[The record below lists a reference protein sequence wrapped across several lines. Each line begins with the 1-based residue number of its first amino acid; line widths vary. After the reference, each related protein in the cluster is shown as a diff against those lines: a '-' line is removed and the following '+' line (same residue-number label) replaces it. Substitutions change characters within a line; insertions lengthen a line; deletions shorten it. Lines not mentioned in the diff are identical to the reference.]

1 MRSKAPL
8 VLIEQMIMLLVFAL
22 AAALCLQAFV
32 KADGISMQGEN
43 RSYAVVAAQ
52 NAAEVI
58 RHSGGSMEHAL
69 SKAADRLGA
78 QYGENGL
85 DLYYDAEWLETAEEG
100 RYHLTAQGLL
110 TEVPGLCKALIQ
122 VKDTEGMEEEGK
134 LLFEIGV
141 AWQEVGFQE

>member
-78 QYGENGL
+78 EYGENGL
-85 DLYYDAEWLETAEEG
+85 LS
-100 RYHLTAQGLL
+100 
-110 TEVPGLCKALIQ
+110 LIH
-122 VKDTEGMEEEGK
+122 
-134 LLFEIGV
+134 I
-141 AWQEVGFQE
+141 

>member
-1 MRSKAPL
+1 
-8 VLIEQMIMLLVFAL
+8 
-22 AAALCLQAFV
+22 
-32 KADGISMQGEN
+32 
-43 RSYAVVAAQ
+43 
-52 NAAEVI
+52 
-58 RHSGGSMEHAL
+58 MEHAL

-78 QYGENGL
+78 DYGENGL

-134 LLFEIGV
+134 LLFEIEV
-141 AWQEVGFQE
+141 AWQEVGFHE